1 MDNKF
6 IREMILKNKCIETS
20 TSTTNDDDVVFFW
33 KNL

>member
-6 IREMILKNKCIETS
+6 IREMRLKSKCLETS
-20 TSTTNDDDVVFFW
+20 TSTTNDDEMVFFW